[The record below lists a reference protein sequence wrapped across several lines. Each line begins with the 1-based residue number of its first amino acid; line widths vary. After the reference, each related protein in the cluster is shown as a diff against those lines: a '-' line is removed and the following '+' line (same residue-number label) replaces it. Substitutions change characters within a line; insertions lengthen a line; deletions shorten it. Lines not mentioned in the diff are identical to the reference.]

1 MQEMSFQSAAE
12 TGKGK
17 GASQQTEAV
26 PASYRTGA
34 ADVGNG
40 VRISAGGVSFD
51 VSTAAD
57 SNWVDLSPGPPN
69 PNFGRPGAPADVCD
83 AHHVPDGDAVRLAQE
98 SEASLPSD
106 VHGQAGTDQASQDWQ
121 ATEGEPEP
129 VTEVAHSSP
138 ARLSLADMQQ
148 PLCSLPASIASD
160 LPVAEAQPPRAV
172 PCRSEGGTR
181 EAAAEHARPS
191 SSPLRRSVE
200 AVQSQWQQMSAK
212 STGASAS
219 SASLTAAVGAQ
230 GEAGASA
237 QGVPLAPVDG
247 GHRAPSSDS
256 AAGAPGRACAS
267 AVAWELVLEETK
279 PVSPPPPP
287 PPLPLEEGGK
297 GGNVSGESVGRK
309 RSVLE
314 RAAMARE
321 GRDGLNRNKL
331 PVTKVSVD
339 ELATKAEAEAEEER
353 KRVSEG
359 LLQNACT
366 RHLQSRARLSGD
378 NARVIAWTRGSREAG
393 STSAAASASSVG
405 KVRGEGG
412 KSGVAKKAAAQ
423 AVPAIKLARS
433 SDGRRPER
441 ANSRR
446 HSASPPPQESVGV
459 QGVPGQV
466 AQTRVKSRGPRG
478 LAPPTWG
485 GRGEG
490 PGSASGGI
498 LSGWIGYV
506 DDACVS
512 IRILVCL

>member
-1 MQEMSFQSAAE
+1 M
-12 TGKGK
+12 
-17 GASQQTEAV
+17 
-26 PASYRTGA
+26 
-34 ADVGNG
+34 
-40 VRISAGGVSFD
+40 
-51 VSTAAD
+51 
-57 SNWVDLSPGPPN
+57 
-69 PNFGRPGAPADVCD
+69 
-83 AHHVPDGDAVRLAQE
+83 
-98 SEASLPSD
+98 
-106 VHGQAGTDQASQDWQ
+106 
-121 ATEGEPEP
+121 
-129 VTEVAHSSP
+129 
-138 ARLSLADMQQ
+138 
-148 PLCSLPASIASD
+148 
-160 LPVAEAQPPRAV
+160 
-172 PCRSEGGTR
+172 
-181 EAAAEHARPS
+181 
-191 SSPLRRSVE
+191 
-200 AVQSQWQQMSAK
+200 
-212 STGASAS
+212 
-219 SASLTAAVGAQ
+219 
-230 GEAGASA
+230 
-237 QGVPLAPVDG
+237 
-247 GHRAPSSDS
+247 
-256 AAGAPGRACAS
+256 
-267 AVAWELVLEETK
+267 
-279 PVSPPPPP
+279 
-287 PPLPLEEGGK
+287 
-297 GGNVSGESVGRK
+297 
-309 RSVLE
+309 LE

-321 GRDGLNRNKL
+321 GYDGLNRNKL

-339 ELATKAEAEAEEER
+339 ELAAKAEAEAEEER

-412 KSGVAKKAAAQ
+412 KSGVVKKAAAQ
-423 AVPAIKLARS
+423 AVPALKLARS
-433 SDGRRPER
+433 SDHGRRPER
-441 ANSRR
+441 VNSRR

>member
-1 MQEMSFQSAAE
+1 MQEMSIQSAAE

-17 GASQQTEAV
+17 RASQQTEAV

-51 VSTAAD
+51 VNTTAD
-57 SNWVDLSPGPPN
+57 SNWVDLSPGVPN
-69 PNFGRPGAPADVCD
+69 PNFGRQGATADESE
-83 AHHVPDGDAVRLAQE
+83 AQHVVDGDAVSLAQE
-98 SEASLPSD
+98 SEASVPSD
-106 VHGQAGTDQASQDWQ
+106 AHGQAGTDQASQDWK
-121 ATEGEPEP
+121 ATQGEQEP
-129 VTEVAHSSP
+129 VAEVAGSSP

-148 PLCSLPASIASD
+148 PLCSLPASMASD
-160 LPVAEAQPPRAV
+160 LPVAETQPPQAV

-181 EAAAEHARPS
+181 AAAAEHARP

-219 SASLTAAVGAQ
+219 TATLSTAMGAQ
-230 GEAGASA
+230 GEAGAST

-247 GHRAPSSDS
+247 GHRAPSSGS
-256 AAGAPGRACAS
+256 AAGAPGRACVS

-279 PVSPPPPP
+279 PVSPPPP

-393 STSAAASASSVG
+393 STSAVASASAVG